1 MPRRG
6 LAWSGRFFLVKPTRA
21 GNLPGCRQD
30 QANAGKG
37 RSNQG
42 CQAKV
47 NIIYIM
53 GHSPMRPTALKRRPG
68 RIGTRTHGGLPH
80 SLRNIGNHAVPPQ
93 TIGRRPADSGRQQR
107 PEGFFFAHCSRRP
120 CGPRRC
126 ARGSSIADWPA
137 HRLRFPAKQWERT
150 HSGIFPWDFAKFGLL
165 PRYAGSFRRRAGL
178 RAGYGCARHT
188 TALRM
193 PDTACPAV
201 DFTLS

>member
-1 MPRRG
+1 MGGRSHDATPRTG
-6 LAWSGRFFLVKPTRA
+6 VVWAILLGQAYTRA

-93 TIGRRPADSGRQQR
+93 TIGRRPADLRQAAAAGRILFCALQPPALR
-107 PEGFFFAHCSRRP
+107 AATMRSRIVDCRL
-120 CGPRRC
+120 
-126 ARGSSIADWPA
+126 ARTSSSISCETMGKDALW
-137 HRLRFPAKQWERT
+137 HL
-150 HSGIFPWDFAKFGLL
+150 SLG
-165 PRYAGSFRRRAGL
+165 FR
-178 RAGYGCARHT
+178 
-188 TALRM
+188 
-193 PDTACPAV
+193 
-201 DFTLS
+201 